1 MPTIRCNTVVA
12 PLIGLA
18 LVPATACAE
27 YYFDPALLQGS
38 DFGKSLD
45 LDRFNQRDNALPT
58 GDYVLDVY
66 LNNQLIRRQAS
77 IALVKPKGDK
87 TDVQPCLSPE
97 LIALSAIR
105 TTQNVTPNI
114 CLPIDALGP
123 KINWEVDLSS
133 LRLNM
138 VVPQAGL
145 LHSPRGFIPVSEW
158 DAGETA
164 LFLRHNTNFYHTENT
179 DSHLRYDYLWSNI
192 NAGFNLGLWQVR
204 HQGNLRY
211 ADDNQTG
218 RHYKYNAVAT
228 SVQRPLPQL
237 DSIIAFGDNYTN
249 SSLFGNLSFNGVKL
263 STDQR
268 MWPQGKRGYAPEVR
282 GVATTTARVVV
293 RQQGKVIYET
303 TVAPGAFV
311 INDLYNTRG
320 QGDLTV
326 DVVEANGQVS
336 RFTVP
341 YSAVPDSI
349 RPGNWNYELAMGYVR
364 QYYSVENKFIEGVLQ
379 RGMSNVLTAN
389 MGSRL
394 ADNYQAF
401 LAGGVLAT
409 SVGAFGLN
417 TVFSSAHVENNEKQ
431 QGWRIEA
438 SYSKTFTT
446 GTNLVLAAY
455 RYSTS
460 GYRDL
465 QDVLGVRRQ
474 EKNGTLYYSDTLNQ
488 RNNFSAT
495 VSQPMGDWGMLSFTG
510 STSDYYNNASRITQL
525 QLGYSNSWRD
535 ISFNISAA
543 RQRSTYSSRYFNSVN
558 DRDFDNENQR
568 KYTENT
574 VSLGISIPFDFG
586 SSRSQI
592 NLDMNRSRDSRTA
605 TVGMSGTTGE
615 KSSTSWALY
624 SGIEHNNDSG
634 DSSTWGGNIEH
645 RTSVGAFR
653 AYASRGDSYQ
663 QYGLGMSGTLVAHRG
678 GITAGPYTSDTFALV
693 EAPGARGAKI
703 RNGQGATVDRFGYA
717 ILPSLT
723 PYRYNT
729 ISLDSQNMA
738 DDVELQGGSK
748 RLVPYA
754 GAISRVTFKTTHGKA
769 TLINTTLPDSSQPPM
784 GADVTD
790 SNGEAVGI
798 MGQGG
803 QIYARL
809 AAQSGVLF
817 VKWGKTAAQQCQ
829 VWYQLPTMRDAPLYQ
844 LTLPCR
850 QE

>member
-1 MPTIRCNTVVA
+1 M
-12 PLIGLA
+12 
-18 LVPATACAE
+18 
-27 YYFDPALLQGS
+27 
-38 DFGKSLD
+38 
-45 LDRFNQRDNALPT
+45 
-58 GDYVLDVY
+58 
-66 LNNQLIRRQAS
+66 
-77 IALVKPKGDK
+77 
-87 TDVQPCLSPE
+87 
-97 LIALSAIR
+97 
-105 TTQNVTPNI
+105 
-114 CLPIDALGP
+114 
-123 KINWEVDLSS
+123 
-133 LRLNM
+133 
-138 VVPQAGL
+138 
-145 LHSPRGFIPVSEW
+145 
-158 DAGETA
+158 
-164 LFLRHNTNFYHTENT
+164 
-179 DSHLRYDYLWSNI
+179 
-192 NAGFNLGLWQVR
+192 
-204 HQGNLRY
+204 
-211 ADDNQTG
+211 
-218 RHYKYNAVAT
+218 
-228 SVQRPLPQL
+228 
-237 DSIIAFGDNYTN
+237 
-249 SSLFGNLSFNGVKL
+249 
-263 STDQR
+263 
-268 MWPQGKRGYAPEVR
+268 
-282 GVATTTARVVV
+282 
-293 RQQGKVIYET
+293 
-303 TVAPGAFV
+303 

-364 QYYSVENKFIEGVLQ
+364 QYYSVENKFVEGVLQ

-431 QGWRIEA
+431 QGWRVEA

-495 VSQPMGDWGMLSFTG
+495 LSQPMGDWGMLSFTG

-543 RQRSTYSSRYFNSVN
+543 RQRSTYSSRYFSSVN
-558 DRDFDNENQR
+558 DRDFDNESQR

-615 KSSTSWALY
+615 RVLPRGRSTAASST
-624 SGIEHNNDSG
+624 
-634 DSSTWGGNIEH
+634 T
-645 RTSVGAFR
+645 T
-653 AYASRGDSYQ
+653 
-663 QYGLGMSGTLVAHRG
+663 TVA
-678 GITAGPYTSDTFALV
+678 TAR
-693 EAPGARGAKI
+693 PGAEILNIAHPLAPSALMPPGAK
-703 RNGQGATVDRFGYA
+703 V
-717 ILPSLT
+717 
-723 PYRYNT
+723 
-729 ISLDSQNMA
+729 ISSMDWGCPVRWS
-738 DDVELQGGSK
+738 
-748 RLVPYA
+748 P
-754 GAISRVTFKTTHGKA
+754 T
-769 TLINTTLPDSSQPPM
+769 
-784 GADVTD
+784 
-790 SNGEAVGI
+790 AVG
-798 MGQGG
+798 
-803 QIYARL
+803 L
-809 AAQSGVLF
+809 P
-817 VKWGKTAAQQCQ
+817 Q
-829 VWYQLPTMRDAPLYQ
+829 VRIPATPSHWWKPRGTRSRDS
-844 LTLPCR
+844 
-850 QE
+850 

>member
-1 MPTIRCNTVVA
+1 MPTIRCNTIVA
-12 PLIGLA
+12 PLLGLA

-45 LDRFNQRDNALPT
+45 LDRFNQRDNALPA

-77 IALVKPKGDK
+77 IVLVKPEGDK
-87 TDVQPCLSPE
+87 TEVQPCLSPE
-97 LIALSAIR
+97 LIAVSAIR
-105 TTQNVTPNI
+105 TTQNVTPNL
-114 CLPIDALGP
+114 CLPIDSLGP

-192 NAGFNLGLWQVR
+192 NGGLNLGLWQVR

-218 RHYKYNAVAT
+218 GHYKYNAVAT

-282 GVATTTARVVV
+282 GVATTTAHVVV

-364 QYYSVENKFIEGVLQ
+364 QYYSVENKFVEGVLQ

-417 TVFSSAHVENNEKQ
+417 TVFSSAHMENNEKQ
-431 QGWRIEA
+431 QGWRVEA

-495 VSQPMGDWGMLSFTG
+495 LSQPMGDWGMLSFTG

-543 RQRSTYSSRYFNSVN
+543 RQRSTYSSRYFSSVN
-558 DRDFDNENQR
+558 DRDFDNESQR

-653 AYASRGDSYQ
+653 AYASRGESYQ

-693 EAPGARGAKI
+693 EAPGARGAEI

-769 TLINTTLPDSSQPPM
+769 TLINTTLPDGSQPPM

-790 SNGEAVGI
+790 SDGEAVGI

-803 QIYARL
+803 QIYARI

-817 VKWGKTAAQQCQ
+817 VKWGKNAAQQCQ
-829 VWYQLPTMRDAPLYQ
+829 VWYQLPTTRDAPLYQ

>member
-45 LDRFNQRDNALPT
+45 LDRFNQRDHALPT

-431 QGWRIEA
+431 QGWRVEA

-592 NLDMNRSRDSRTA
+592 NFDMNRSRDSRTA

-829 VWYQLPTMRDAPLYQ
+829 VWYQLPTTRDAPLYQ